1 MIIEP
6 CDLEGD
12 ELQAAVD
19 ALIGNADLSP
29 NEKHLLI
36 EAAGHY
42 VRRNPDAPTR
52 DHPVGQLGFIE
63 GDRWVGAPSLQTA
76 IKRAF
81 VLRGVPVSIGGATT
95 QDGPG
100 PFRPTK

>member
-6 CDLEGD
+6 CDLEGE

-29 NEKHLLI
+29 NDKHLLI
-36 EAAGHY
+36 EGAGHF
-42 VRRNPDAPTR
+42 VRRNPNVSLGNR
-52 DHPVGQLGFIE
+52 EHPLAQLGFIE
-63 GDRWVGAPSLQTA
+63 GDRWVGSSSLQTA

-81 VLRGVPVSIGGATT
+81 VLRGKPIGGTA
-95 QDGPG
+95 
-100 PFRPTK
+100 